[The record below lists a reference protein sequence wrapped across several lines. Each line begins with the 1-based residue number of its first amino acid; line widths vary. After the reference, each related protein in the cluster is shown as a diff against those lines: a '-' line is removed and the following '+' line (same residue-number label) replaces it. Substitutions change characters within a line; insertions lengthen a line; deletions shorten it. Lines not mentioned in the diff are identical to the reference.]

1 MNKTELIMCVTE
13 ETKLNKKMLKKLLIL
28 FFKYTKALIQND
40 KVQIIG
46 FGSFELKTHTAR
58 KGRNPRTG
66 EPIDISESKIPSFKA
81 SKSLKSIINR

>member
-13 ETKLNKKMLKKLLIL
+13 ETKLNKKDVE
-28 FFKYTKALIQND
+28 KAVNTIFSSIQND